1 MEPSLPAEATQALS
15 PGAESGVQP
24 KGGYA
29 TTNKGGAIRSR
40 ISAGKYLLLLAMPGI
55 MFLVIFKYVPM
66 LGVIIAFKDYS
77 PYLGFFQSPWVG
89 LKHFLSFFTGPDF
102 FQLLR
107 NTLVINLFKL
117 VFFFPV
123 PVLLSLM
130 LNEVRFAGYKR
141 TIQTVVYLPHF
152 LSWVTIVG
160 LTFMMLSRVNGV
172 VNMVLVDITGEKFNF
187 LANEGL
193 FWWIITAQT
202 VWKEAGWGTVII
214 LAALAGVDVQLYD
227 AATIDGASR
236 LQRIWYVTIPAI
248 LNVVVI
254 LLILR
259 IGRMVDTGF
268 EQIFLM
274 MNDPVKDVADVI
286 ETYVYRVGV
295 LRGKFSFTTAVGL
308 FQSVASV
315 VLVVTSNRLAK
326 SLGQSGLY

>member
-1 MEPSLPAEATQALS
+1 MHEFVS
-15 PGAESGVQP
+15 QP
-24 KGGYA
+24 
-29 TTNKGGAIRSR
+29 TTPVARAPRRLAGIRSQ
-40 ISAGKYLLLLAMPGI
+40 IAAGRYLYLLALPGI
-55 MFLVIFKYVPM
+55 LFLLLFKYAPM
-66 LGVIIAFKDYS
+66 FGVIIAFKDYS
-77 PYLGFFQSPWVG
+77 PYVGFLGSPWVG
-89 LKHFLSFFTGPDF
+89 LKHFIGFFTGPDF
-102 FQLLR
+102 LQLLR
-107 NTLVINLFKL
+107 NTLAINLFKL
-117 VFFFPV
+117 FFYFPV
-123 PVLLSLM
+123 PIVLSLM
-130 LNEVRFAGYKR
+130 LNEVRFAGFKR

-160 LTFMMLSRVNGV
+160 LTFMMLSRVSGV
-172 VNMVLVDITGEKFNF
+172 VNMVLVDVTGEKINF

-193 FWWIITAQT
+193 FWWIITGQT

-227 AATIDGASR
+227 AAIIDGATR

-308 FQSVASV
+308 FQSVVSV
-315 VLVVTSNRLAK
+315 VLVVASNRIAK